1 MTNEDS
7 NFDWSAM
14 GIAAQHGSPSWPS
27 GPGRLRAQRVPN
39 DCTRDSGSSMEMTKE
54 DLGDFIATFLN
65 QLADELDKA
74 QIEYITPSQ
83 IRKHSEL
90 IRLNELD
97 KSLGDMK
104 WD

>member
-1 MTNEDS
+1 
-7 NFDWSAM
+7 
-14 GIAAQHGSPSWPS
+14 
-27 GPGRLRAQRVPN
+27 
-39 DCTRDSGSSMEMTKE
+39 MEMTKE

-97 KSLGDMK
+97 KSLGDID
-104 WD
+104 WE